1 MDIVV
6 ILGVD
11 SDGIFVD
18 VVTEG
23 IDPDVAREVCVFG
36 DVVVAVLDAFV
47 TVGFVVVL
55 DSFVIV
61 NFVVVLDAL
70 IMVGFVV
77 VLDAFVIVGF
87 AVVVMVAV
95 VGGLVDAAVDDEVVV
110 VMGVVAVVGDG
121 VAGFCHEPEIR
132 KDISRLLRD
141 KWATKSVV
149 IRQGYLF

>member
-18 VVTEG
+18 VVTKG
-23 IDPDVAREVCVFG
+23 IDPDV
-36 DVVVAVLDAFV
+36 VV
-47 TVGFVVVL
+47 
-55 DSFVIV
+55 
-61 NFVVVLDAL
+61 
-70 IMVGFVV
+70 VV
-77 VLDAFVIVGF
+77 VLDAFIIIGF
-87 AVVVMVAV
+87 VVVVMVAV
-95 VGGLVDAAVDDEVVV
+95 VGGVAVEGEVENAVVDVEIVVV
-110 VMGVVAVVGDG
+110 VDVVGVVVDG

-132 KDISRLLRD
+132 KDVSRLLRD

>member
-36 DVVVAVLDAFV
+36 VVVA
-47 TVGFVVVL
+47 
-55 DSFVIV
+55 
-61 NFVVVLDAL
+61 
-70 IMVGFVV
+70 

-87 AVVVMVAV
+87 AVGVMVGVAGGVAV
-95 VGGLVDAAVDDEVVV
+95 EGEVENAAVDAEIVVV
-110 VMGVVAVVGDG
+110 VAVMGVVVDG

-132 KDISRLLRD
+132 NDVSRL
-141 KWATKSVV
+141 
-149 IRQGYLF
+149 

>member
-23 IDPDVAREVCVFG
+23 IDPDVVREACVFG
-36 DVVVAVLDAFV
+36 DVVVAVLD
-47 TVGFVVVL
+47 T
-55 DSFVIV
+55 FVI
-61 NFVVVLDAL
+61 
-70 IMVGFVV
+70 VGFVV

-87 AVVVMVAV
+87 VVVVMVAV
-95 VGGLVDAAVDDEVVV
+95 VGGVADAAVDVELVVV
-110 VMGVVAVVGDG
+110 VGVVGVVGNG

-132 KDISRLLRD
+132 KDYCETRMH
-141 KWATKSVV
+141 T
-149 IRQGYLF
+149 

>member
-47 TVGFVVVL
+47 
-55 DSFVIV
+55 
-61 NFVVVLDAL
+61 
-70 IMVGFVV
+70 
-77 VLDAFVIVGF
+77 IVGF
-87 AVVVMVAV
+87 AVGVMVGVAGGVAV
-95 VGGLVDAAVDDEVVV
+95 EGEVENAAVDAEIVVV
-110 VMGVVAVVGDG
+110 VAVMGVVVDG

-132 KDISRLLRD
+132 NDISRL
-141 KWATKSVV
+141 
-149 IRQGYLF
+149 